1 MGITNLNPFLKERCP
16 KTFNKISLVDLAFTR
31 VGIDGNNWAYVN
43 RAIAQKKVI
52 NLTDV
57 SMEDP
62 DSMAIDKQWFNS
74 LLNFICVWLN
84 YCITPCFIFDGIP
97 LKEKDDT
104 REKRNEARLKAEHDV
119 NALKDELASL
129 DLLEKPTDKI
139 IELRKLMCRSIKVE
153 KGEIEMMKIVL
164 RSIGI
169 PFITALHDGEQLGSF
184 LCMEGK
190 ISAFYST
197 DTDCLAYGCP
207 LILNRFDRMTY
218 KDEEGKKVHYCEVSM
233 IQPALKGLSMNQT
246 QFIDLCIMS
255 GCDFNKNIHGTG
267 IGKSYPLL
275 MRYGNIETIRE
286 KEGKD
291 ISCLNVE
298 KCRNIFRQKPS
309 IQCIQEGSK
318 LELDIFNPFRDIE
331 RSIDTRDTLDTL
343 GLGNFLSRLRDFY
356 SVLEKKRKPIEE
368 DQRINLVRLGLV
380 EDPNIVKLKII
391 SPSTQS
397 RPILKLVTPDTGLTS
412 N

>member
-139 IELRKLMCRSIKVE
+139 IELRKLAKVQAN
-153 KGEIEMMKIVL
+153 EI
-164 RSIGI
+164 
-169 PFITALHDGEQLGSF
+169 
-184 LCMEGK
+184 
-190 ISAFYST
+190 
-197 DTDCLAYGCP
+197 
-207 LILNRFDRMTY
+207 LIMNR
-218 KDEEGKKVHYCEVSM
+218 H
-233 IQPALKGLSMNQT
+233 N
-246 QFIDLCIMS
+246 
-255 GCDFNKNIHGTG
+255 
-267 IGKSYPLL
+267 
-275 MRYGNIETIRE
+275 
-286 KEGKD
+286 
-291 ISCLNVE
+291 
-298 KCRNIFRQKPS
+298 
-309 IQCIQEGSK
+309 
-318 LELDIFNPFRDIE
+318 
-331 RSIDTRDTLDTL
+331 
-343 GLGNFLSRLRDFY
+343 
-356 SVLEKKRKPIEE
+356 
-368 DQRINLVRLGLV
+368 
-380 EDPNIVKLKII
+380 
-391 SPSTQS
+391 
-397 RPILKLVTPDTGLTS
+397 
-412 N
+412 